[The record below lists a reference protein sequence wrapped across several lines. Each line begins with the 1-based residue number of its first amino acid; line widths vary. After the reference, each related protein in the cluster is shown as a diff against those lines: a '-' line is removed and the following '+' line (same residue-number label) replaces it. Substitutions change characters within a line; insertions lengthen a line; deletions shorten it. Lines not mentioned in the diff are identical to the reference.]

1 MENKGKLIIVGLPN
15 GFSMFTV
22 KEELEKLGKLDF
34 FDMPK
39 DVLTGLTKGFCIFQ
53 YGKERIN

>member
-1 MENKGKLIIVGLPN
+1 MGLPN

-22 KEELEKLGKLDF
+22 KKELEKIGKLEF

-53 YGKERIN
+53 YEKERIN